1 MDVTAETPE
10 GTINLISP
18 ATTKMMWEEGGGG
31 KVEEEG
37 GGGKVEEEEG
47 GGEVEEEGRG
57 EEECPLGLY
66 STKGEVTL

>member
-18 ATTKMMWEEGGGG
+18 ATTKKMLEEGEGG
-31 KVEEEG
+31 KVEE
-37 GGGKVEEEEG
+37 
-47 GGEVEEEGRG
+47 GERG

-66 STKGEVTL
+66 STEGEVTL